1 MKALGLSFS
10 LFVFASLAAPP
21 AEAHFR
27 AGFHPSARIGPTHGG
42 DLRNGFRRQ
51 RNQQGGSGSDW
62 TALPDTAD
70 APDTPSDAAPGGAP
84 PQYAPVPVR
93 ARPLRDWA
101 LDAFA
106 PSADPDRRTA
116 ATARRDAQ
124 GGLRRPPARGGRPP
138 LTPMRGRAYA
148 CAASRPDDRRLR
160 AEESP
165 GSTRTRRR
173 ITSGG
178 GDPRDSATES
188 KPPAQSSK
196 GRGR

>member
-27 AGFHPSARIGPTHGG
+27 GGFHPSARIGPTHGG

-62 TALPDTAD
+62 SALPDTPGD
-70 APDTPSDAAPGGAP
+70 DTAPGGGP
-84 PQYAPVPVR
+84 PQYAPAPFPV
-93 ARPLRDWA
+93 ARPLLDWA

-116 ATARRDAQ
+116 ATARPDAQ

>member
-27 AGFHPSARIGPTHGG
+27 TVFHPSARIGPTHGG

-51 RNQQGGSGSDW
+51 RNHQGGSGSDW
-62 TALPDTAD
+62 TALPDTGPGD
-70 APDTPSDAAPGGAP
+70 DVRRRGGAS
-84 PQYAPVPVR
+84 AAIR
-93 ARPLRDWA
+93 AGALSSARPRPLRDWA

-138 LTPMRGRAYA
+138 LTPMRRRAYA

>member
-27 AGFHPSARIGPTHGG
+27 TVFHPSAGIGPTHGG

-51 RNQQGGSGSDW
+51 RNHQGGSGSDW

-70 APDTPSDAAPGGAP
+70 APDTPSDAAPGAAP
-84 PQYAPVPVR
+84 PQYVPR
-93 ARPLRDWA
+93 SRPRPLRDWA

-138 LTPMRGRAYA
+138 LTPMRRRAYA

>member
-70 APDTPSDAAPGGAP
+70 APDTPSDAAPGAAP
-84 PQYAPVPVR
+84 PQYVPVPVPVPYGIGR
-93 ARPLRDWA
+93 WTPSHPRLILIGEQQRPHGAMPKVVYGDPLPEEGARP
-101 LDAFA
+101 
-106 PSADPDRRTA
+106 
-116 ATARRDAQ
+116 
-124 GGLRRPPARGGRPP
+124 
-138 LTPMRGRAYA
+138 
-148 CAASRPDDRRLR
+148 
-160 AEESP
+160 
-165 GSTRTRRR
+165 
-173 ITSGG
+173 
-178 GDPRDSATES
+178 
-188 KPPAQSSK
+188 
-196 GRGR
+196 